1 MIHLTL
7 TAKLG
12 FLFAGKIRALEFMET
27 TAVLTDIW
35 SIVLGSVE
43 EQSHFRSTVHRGPPG
58 VKALN

>member
-1 MIHLTL
+1 
-7 TAKLG
+7 
-12 FLFAGKIRALEFMET
+12 MET